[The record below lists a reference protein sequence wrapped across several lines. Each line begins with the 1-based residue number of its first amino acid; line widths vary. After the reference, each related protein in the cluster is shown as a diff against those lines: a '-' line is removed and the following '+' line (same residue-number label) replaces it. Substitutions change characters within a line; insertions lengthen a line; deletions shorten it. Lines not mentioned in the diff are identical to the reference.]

1 MNFAEKKPI
10 LIHELQ
16 ESRTLNRFE
25 IIENNENRLC
35 LYTLQDVYGMKYP
48 CEIRLFMISD
58 NPFTVVTYRFMKGK
72 NSDYPI
78 ELLEC
83 LNEYNEKY
91 EAFKFYINSEN
102 VVVGVLQLE
111 VFEYRMK
118 NGNTKLH
125 QTGIHSC
132 GSHKIC
138 SGQMNNINSA

>member
-78 ELLEC
+78 ELLEF
-83 LNEYNEKY
+83 LTNTTK
-91 EAFKFYINSEN
+91 
-102 VVVGVLQLE
+102 
-111 VFEYRMK
+111 
-118 NGNTKLH
+118 NTKHLNF
-125 QTGIHSC
+125 I
-132 GSHKIC
+132 
-138 SGQMNNINSA
+138 

>member
-1 MNFAEKKPI
+1 
-10 LIHELQ
+10 
-16 ESRTLNRFE
+16 
-25 IIENNENRLC
+25 
-35 LYTLQDVYGMKYP
+35 MKYP

-102 VVVGVLQLE
+102 VVVGELVYAHGEDTFDSEELVEQIKYGIE
-111 VFEYRMK
+111 CVSFV
-118 NGNTKLH
+118 H
-125 QTGIHSC
+125 QD
-132 GSHKIC
+132 
-138 SGQMNNINSA
+138 MLRRFL

>member
-102 VVVGVLQLE
+102 VVVGEIVYAHGEDTFDSEELVEQIKYGIE
-111 VFEYRMK
+111 CVSFV
-118 NGNTKLH
+118 H
-125 QTGIHSC
+125 QD
-132 GSHKIC
+132 
-138 SGQMNNINSA
+138 MLRRFL

>member
-72 NSDYPI
+72 NS
-78 ELLEC
+78 
-83 LNEYNEKY
+83 
-91 EAFKFYINSEN
+91 FKFYINSEN
-102 VVVGVLQLE
+102 VVVGELVYAHGEDTFDSEELVEQIKYGIE
-111 VFEYRMK
+111 CVSFV
-118 NGNTKLH
+118 H
-125 QTGIHSC
+125 QDMLR
-132 GSHKIC
+132 KFL
-138 SGQMNNINSA
+138 